1 MISTRTKFLILA
13 GVISF
18 VWACGPTTHTVR
30 KADGTTETQPT
41 DETPEEDLRTIRIVE
56 VKEEL
61 EYVEGLSEEA
71 QDHFRLG
78 VQKSHSVPPDYE
90 AAAESFEEAIDEE
103 KGFME
108 AYFNLAMVYERMRRQ
123 DKALAVYQRA
133 LKENPDSPDAKAF
146 IGKIH
151 LANARD
157 LQQQGKAQE
166 AKALMEQGKSLFDEV
181 LARDY
186 ENIPANNALALYWL
200 LNNDTEQA
208 EEYVR
213 QVLIAQPSNVTA
225 LNTRGLIFLQ
235 ANKLNIAQ
243 WIFEAKVLN
252 EDPNSVE
259 ALTNLGVVYIRQDN
273 LPRAVS
279 LLKRAIQLDPSN
291 VAARMNLGS
300 IFIDYLN
307 YDGAQAH
314 YEYVL
319 EAQPTNVEAVI
330 GLATAQLAKGDF
342 KAAVDGYQ
350 AAYKL
355 DPRRHSLLLKTAKL
369 YEQKF
374 AKDEDGMKVAIGFY
388 EQYAT
393 AANLNPEHKIRKTI
407 FVLKDMIAKGM
418 LREPPPEPELPEGES
433 DGAETPAE
441 EAAEPAP
448 AEKPAEPAPA
458 KDSTPEPAAEPTP
471 EPEPAAEPA
480 PEATPSK

>member
-1 MISTRTKFLILA
+1 MVPIRYKFILLALLTSTF
-13 GVISF
+13 
-18 VWACGPTTHTVR
+18 WACGPAQHTVR
-30 KADGTTETQPT
+30 HSSGSDEPTTTE
-41 DETPEEDLRTIRIVE
+41 ETEEEDLRTIRIVE

-61 EYVEGLSEEA
+61 EYVEGLSNEA
-71 QDHFRLG
+71 QDYFRSG
-78 VQKSHSVPPDYE
+78 VQKSHSVPPDYDG
-90 AAAESFEEAIDEE
+90 AAEAFEDAIDAE

-108 AYFNLAMVYERMRRQ
+108 AYFNLAMVYERTRKQ

-133 LKENPDSPDAKAF
+133 LKENPDSPDAQAF

-157 LQQQGKAQE
+157 LLQQGRTQE
-166 AKALMEQGKSLFDEV
+166 AKALMEKGKSLFDEV

-200 LNNDTEQA
+200 LQNDTSQA

-243 WIFEAKVLN
+243 WIFEAKVLQF
-252 EDPNSVE
+252 DPNSVE

-279 LLKRAIQLDPSN
+279 LLKRAIVLDPSN
-291 VAARMNLGS
+291 IAARMNLGS

-319 EAQPTNVEAVI
+319 EAQPENVEAVI
-330 GLATAQLAKGDF
+330 GLATAKLAKGDF

-355 DPRRHSLLLKTAKL
+355 DARRHSLLLKTAKL
-369 YEQKF
+369 YEQRF
-374 AKDEDGMKVAIGFY
+374 AKDEEGMKVAIGFY

-393 AANLNPEHKIRKTI
+393 ATQLPPNHQIRKNI

-418 LREPPPEPELPEGES
+418 LREPPPEPELPEGD
-433 DGAETPAE
+433 DGGAAE
-441 EAAEPAP
+441 EP
-448 AEKPAEPAPA
+448 AEKPAEAPAPEPA
-458 KDSTPEPAAEPTP
+458 AEPAPEPAAEPTP

-480 PEATPSK
+480 PEASPSK